1 MGSYIKKIRH
11 SKLPITLESDDY
23 LTPYMLECIEI
34 QMSMGWEK
42 WIDEYGNWFRPY
54 EKNKNQME
62 LFNG

>member
-1 MGSYIKKIRH
+1 
-11 SKLPITLESDDY
+11 
-23 LTPYMLECIEI
+23 
-34 QMSMGWEK
+34 MGWEK

>member
-1 MGSYIKKIRH
+1 
-11 SKLPITLESDDY
+11 
-23 LTPYMLECIEI
+23 MLECIEI

>member
-1 MGSYIKKIRH
+1 
-11 SKLPITLESDDY
+11 
-23 LTPYMLECIEI
+23 MLECIEI
-34 QMSMGWEK
+34 QMTVKGWEN